1 MDKKYRELFSLITQT
16 TANIAEQIMD
26 LHKANQEEK
35 EYQTAEIM
43 RNDYLD
49 LHDKLIE
56 EKDLTKADYARILV
70 GTIIVATQLDNKIKN
85 EQTALQGYR
94 IDVIP
99 KLDQINNAENEEK
112 ALELAEKLFQIK
124 EEEKSDN

>member
-16 TANIAEQIMD
+16 TANIAEQVMD

-49 LHDKLIE
+49 LHDKLAE

-99 KLDQINNAENEEK
+99 KLDQINHAEDEEK

-124 EEEKSDN
+124 EEKSDN

>member
-1 MDKKYRELFSLITQT
+1 MDKKYRDLFTLVAQT
-16 TANIAEQIMD
+16 VANTAEQVMD
-26 LHKANQEEK
+26 LHKKNGEEK

-49 LHDKLIE
+49 LHDKLVE
-56 EKDLTKADYARILV
+56 QSDLTKADYARILV
-70 GTIIVATQLDNKIKN
+70 GAIIVATQLDAKIKN

-99 KLDQINNAENEEK
+99 KLDQINNADSEEE
-112 ALELAEKLFQIK
+112 ALKIASEIFEIK
-124 EEEKSDN
+124 EKEELNN